1 MSSFDAQPTNGGLRL
16 IREARHRAI
25 VEYVSRHGS
34 VTVAELTRLL
44 SVSPATARKD
54 LEALHHHGAV
64 TRTHGG
70 AVSNAGFS
78 LHEPPL
84 VERIHQQVAEKAA
97 IARHCVA
104 HYVDDDDAVLL
115 DAGTTTVAIAHEIVR
130 RERRVT
136 IITNSLDA
144 ANVLAPASNV
154 ELALTGG
161 EHRPGVA
168 SLVGDWVTHALSTV
182 RVRTVFLG
190 ANAVST
196 AAGITTPNLQE
207 AAAKRAMIAAAE
219 RTILVADRTKLNC
232 TTFGFVAPVTSVD
245 VMVTNAEADPVVL
258 EELRQLGVRV
268 ETVALTPEDAVTE
281 ENS

>member
-1 MSSFDAQPTNGGLRL
+1 MSGVDAQPGNGRSRL
-16 IREARHRAI
+16 VREARHRAI
-25 VEYVSRHGS
+25 VEYVARHGS
-34 VTVAELTRLL
+34 VTVSELTRLL

-54 LEALHHHGAV
+54 LDVLHDHGAV

-78 LHEPPL
+78 LHEPSL
-84 VERIHQQVAEKAA
+84 DERIHQQVAEKAA

-104 HYVDDDDAVLL
+104 QYVEDEDAILL
-115 DAGTTTVAIAHEIVR
+115 DAGTTTVAIAREIVR

-136 IITNSLDA
+136 IITNSLDVA
-144 ANVLAPASNV
+144 HVLAPARNV

-207 AAAKRAMIAAAE
+207 AAAKQAMLGAAE
-219 RTILVADRTKLNC
+219 RTILVVDRTKLNC

-245 VMVTNAEADPVVL
+245 ALVTNAEADPVVL
-258 EELRQLGVRV
+258 AELRDLGVQV
-268 ETVALTPEDAVTE
+268 EAVAVAPERDIRE
-281 ENS
+281 DGG